1 MVVAEEIAKLI
12 EQHAMVIKGQQ
23 QPAGVTAS
31 IGVVLFPLH
40 GTMPEELLTPV
51 PILQCIRQRKKGV
64 IAFASILSI

>member
-23 QPAGVTAS
+23 QPTGVTAS

-40 GTMPEELLTPV
+40 GTMLEELITCAD
-51 PILQCIRQRKKGV
+51 IAMYQAKKEGG
-64 IAFASILSI
+64 